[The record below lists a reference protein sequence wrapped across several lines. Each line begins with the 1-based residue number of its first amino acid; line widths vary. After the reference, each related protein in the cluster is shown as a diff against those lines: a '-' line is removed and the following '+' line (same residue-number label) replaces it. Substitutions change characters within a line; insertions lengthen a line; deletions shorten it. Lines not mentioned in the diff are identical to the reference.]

1 MDRTLSVVSQSLGSL
16 IVKIREY
23 FEFCSD
29 WYHRNPAVGELVG
42 KYYVVLRSLLR
53 QDPRLRRCLC
63 RCRHCH
69 IFFLTHP
76 RNARRRD
83 LACPFGCR
91 RVHRRQGSNR
101 RSRAYYRSPEGK
113 EKKRQHN
120 QRRRFLRPSHPPT
133 RRADRGSRGSQAE
146 AVDSVMRR
154 YLLIVISLIE
164 GRRVSQAEILA
175 MLTRGVRQHSMARR
189 LQRDYILSCW
199 TGTLESP

>member
-29 WYHRNPAVGELVG
+29 WYHRNPAVSELVG
-42 KYYVVLRSLLR
+42 QYYVVLRSLLR
-53 QDPRLRRCLC
+53 QDRTLRRCLC

-113 EKKRQHN
+113 EKN
-120 QRRRFLRPSHPPT
+120 VST
-133 RRADRGSRGSQAE
+133 
-146 AVDSVMRR
+146 
-154 YLLIVISLIE
+154 ISDVAFC
-164 GRRVSQAEILA
+164 GRHI
-175 MLTRGVRQHSMARR
+175 
-189 LQRDYILSCW
+189 LQRVEPIADQQQEPS
-199 TGTLESP
+199 ERDA